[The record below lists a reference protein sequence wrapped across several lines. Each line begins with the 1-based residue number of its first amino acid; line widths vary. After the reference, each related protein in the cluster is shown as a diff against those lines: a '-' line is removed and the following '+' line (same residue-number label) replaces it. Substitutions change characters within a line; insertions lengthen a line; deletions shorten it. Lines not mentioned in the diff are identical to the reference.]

1 MESLLGSSTFW
12 VGVAVFSFI
21 ALVWK
26 PVGRMLGTGLDG
38 RAEAIEKELSE
49 ATRLREEAQAT
60 LASYQKKHKEIE
72 LESAAILSDAKE
84 SVATMQIDAKKSLKL
99 ALEKRIEQAE
109 ERIAKEEQRAI
120 ESVQQN
126 LVAVAMEASR
136 SVLSDDARKAVDD
149 NLVALAAKDISNL
162 VH

>member
-1 MESLLGSSTFW
+1 MALLSSTTFW
-12 VGVAVFSFI
+12 VGVSVFGFV

-26 PVGRMLGTGLDG
+26 PVGRMLGSGLDA
-38 RAEAIEKELSE
+38 RAEAIEKELAE

-60 LASYQKKHKEIE
+60 LASYQKKHKEME
-72 LESAAILSDAKE
+72 LESATILSDAKE
-84 SVATMQIDAKKSLKL
+84 SVATMQADAKESLKL
-99 ALEKRIEQAE
+99 ALAKRIEQAE

-136 SVLSDDARKAVDD
+136 TVLSDSARKAADD
-149 NLVALAAKDISNL
+149 NLVALAADDIKNL